1 MAILAGIDEA
11 GFGPLLGPLVVSGVA
26 VHVPDDRLGGC
37 LWETLHESCTAN
49 PRRAAH
55 RLVVADSKKLH
66 RPRGGLAP
74 LERTALVMLAVAG
87 HEPRTWRA
95 LLNHVAP
102 GASDELEHYPWYAG
116 TDFALPRDDRVG
128 AIGTR
133 ANGVRRDFAQQ
144 GLSLHGVFSEPLP
157 AGHYNRLVRNT
168 RNKAVVLLGLAFRVI
183 DRIMRSAGSQRIRFC
198 VDRLGGRTHYRE
210 PLTTALPGFDLEI
223 LEESPQRSAY
233 RLNRA
238 SHTCEIEFV
247 TGGDSRRFLV
257 ALASIYSKYIR
268 ELYMDAFNAFWCR
281 EIEGL
286 RGTAGY
292 YSDARRWLDDA
303 SAGLKSRS
311 VDRGLLV
318 RER

>member
-11 GFGPLLGPLVVSGVA
+11 GFGPLLGPLVLSGVA
-26 VHVPDDRLGGC
+26 FHVPDNRLDGC
-37 LWETLHESCTAN
+37 LWESLRESCTGD

-66 RPRGGLAP
+66 RPHGGLAP

-87 HEPRTWRA
+87 HQPRTWRA

-102 GASDELEHYPWYAG
+102 GASEELEHYPWYAS
-116 TDFALPRDDRVG
+116 TDLALPRDDRVG

-144 GLSLHGVFSEPLP
+144 GVSLHGVFTEVLP
-157 AGHYNRLVRNT
+157 AGRFNRLVSNT
-168 RNKAVVLLGLAFRVI
+168 RNKAVVLLGLVLRVV
-183 DRIMRSAGSQRIRFC
+183 DRIMRSAGHQRIRFC
-198 VDRLGGRTHYRE
+198 IDRLGGRTHYRE
-210 PLTTALPGFDLEI
+210 SLTTALPGFDLEI

-233 RLNRA
+233 RLNRT

-247 TGGDSRRFLV
+247 TGGDSLRFLT

-268 ELYMDAFNAFWCR
+268 ELYMDAFNTYWCR

-292 YSDARRWLDDA
+292 YTDARRWLDDA